1 MGQHH
6 LEPHFYLE
14 DPEKQQKGSE
24 KGRKSLIQTG
34 DFLPK
39 STFLSSLDDEK
50 HCLHWLP
57 WILAA
62 QVFPHGH
69 QDQRGPADR
78 KHDIN
83 YINVSV

>member
-1 MGQHH
+1 MVRGQRSHLQEVLVGQHH

-39 STFLSSLDDEK
+39 STFLSSL
-50 HCLHWLP
+50 
-57 WILAA
+57 
-62 QVFPHGH
+62 G
-69 QDQRGPADR
+69 G
-78 KHDIN
+78 
-83 YINVSV
+83 